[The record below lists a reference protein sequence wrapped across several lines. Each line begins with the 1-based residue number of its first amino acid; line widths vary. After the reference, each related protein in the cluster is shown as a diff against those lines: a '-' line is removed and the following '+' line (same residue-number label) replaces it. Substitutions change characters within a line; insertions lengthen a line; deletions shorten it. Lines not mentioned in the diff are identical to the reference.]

1 MYSAQ
6 SWGVSAAR
14 RAARSDER
22 VAPNHCGLPPVP
34 WRGYTRRMASF
45 LSRLFGGGGAARDA
59 GGPGVAARGQS
70 VEYQGLTIRP
80 VPERAGGQ
88 WRLAGVIV
96 KQTEAGALE
105 RTFLRSDLFGARE
118 DAESFA
124 VTKAK
129 QIIDERGES
138 LFADGAKSGRA

>member
-1 MYSAQ
+1 
-6 SWGVSAAR
+6 
-14 RAARSDER
+14 
-22 VAPNHCGLPPVP
+22 
-34 WRGYTRRMASF
+34 MASF

-59 GGPGVAARGQS
+59 GGSGAAGESVA
-70 VEYQGLTIRP
+70 YQGLTIRP

-88 WRLAGVIV
+88 WRLAGIIV

-105 RTFLRSDLFGARE
+105 RTFLRSDLFASRE

-138 LFADGAKSGRA
+138 LFADGAKTGRA